1 MRLRALAPKALAV
14 LKRALDDPEQGP
26 KLALAVLR
34 ACGLWQLEPVPKP
47 DWVAYQLSAEVDA
60 FLADGLGVTA
70 DG

>member
-1 MRLRALAPKALAV
+1 MLERALG
-14 LKRALDDPEQGP
+14 DPEQGP

-34 ACGLWQLEPVPKP
+34 AVGVEPVPKP

>member
-34 ACGLWQLEPVPKP
+34 ACGLCVGGVPKP
-47 DWVAYQLSAEVDA
+47 DWVAY
-60 FLADGLGVTA
+60 
-70 DG
+70 